1 MDSRS
6 FAARLLAWFR
16 QVKRPLPWRETG
28 DPYRILV
35 SEIMLQQTRAQTVIP
50 YYRRFLERFPDAAA
64 LAAAPESEVLERW
77 SGLGYYSRARN
88 LQRAARQV
96 VETGRFPADFEGLLA
111 LPGVGRYTAAAVAS
125 IAFHLPCAAVD
136 GNVLRVLARVTGE
149 RGDIGSGRTRARL
162 EEAAAGLLDRRRPG
176 DCNQALME
184 LGATLCLPRRP
195 RCLLCPVS
203 RFCAARASGI
213 EEQLPVKLRKTKTR
227 EVELTL
233 ALVERRGRVL
243 FWRRDG
249 DRARMAGFWE
259 LPSVEQLPAFTALSE
274 LGTFRHTITNH
285 RYSVRVLR
293 GTLARAPRGFRWLA
307 PAELARLPLSTTARK
322 ALALAGW
329 NLQAG

>member
-1 MDSRS
+1 
-6 FAARLLAWFR
+6 LLAWFR
-16 QVKRPLPWRETG
+16 KAQRPLPWRHTA

-35 SEIMLQQTRAQTVIP
+35 SEIMLQQTRTQSVIL
-50 YYRRFLERFPDAAA
+50 YYERFLERFPDAAA

-88 LQRAARQV
+88 LQRAARRIAV
-96 VETGRFPADFEGLLA
+96 AGRFPKDYESIRA

-125 IAFHLPCAAVD
+125 IAFGLPHAAVD

-149 RGDIGSGRTRARL
+149 EGDIGSSRTRSRL
-162 EEAAAGLLDRRRPG
+162 EAVAAGLLEPRHPG

-203 RFCAARASGI
+203 RFCAAHASGTQD
-213 EEQLPVKLRKTKTR
+213 QLPVKLRRTETR

-233 ALVERRGRVL
+233 ALVENRGRVL
-243 FWRRDG
+243 AWQRD
-249 DRARMAGFWE
+249 DAQSRMAGFWE
-259 LPSVEQLPAFTALSE
+259 LPSLEQLPVLCAAEE

-285 RYSVRVLR
+285 RYSVTVFK
-293 GTLARAPRGFRWLA
+293 GSLARAPRGFRWLTRQD
-307 PAELARLPLSTTARK
+307 LGRLPLSTTARK
-322 ALALAGW
+322 ALHLAGSEF
-329 NLQAG
+329 